1 MIKYTELS
9 KDLGLV
15 RGRVRVR
22 LASSPGPVVRVSLL
36 AEKHELPVVVPLA
49 HHDGG
54 LARLEHHRLEGLD
67 VGPCP
72 HGDLYW
78 RCVSPGYPF
87 FL

>member
-1 MIKYTELS
+1 MTKYPELT
-9 KDLGLV
+9 KDLGLI
-15 RGRVRVR
+15 RDRVRVS
-22 LASSPGPVVRVSLL
+22 LAPSPGPVVRVGFL
-36 AEKHELPVVVPLA
+36 AEEHKLPVVVPLA

-72 HGDLYW
+72 HGDLHW
-78 RCVSPGYPF
+78 RCVSPRYPF